1 MHIRAIDFSVL
12 LFWNIAFAYN
22 IKYEMFKGIA
32 TVNDVVNYNFANQF
46 FSSIKSHSMNI
57 SVWYVVYTLEVTFPN
72 TWIISSAR
80 ALGPAIDV
88 ANFDDTK
95 FYLFGFW
102 HKKEAVLIN
111 IELIFQVFKIRNMI
125 LIMNSSPNWH
135 YIIHSI
141 VHL

>member
-1 MHIRAIDFSVL
+1 MH
-12 LFWNIAFAYN
+12 
-22 IKYEMFKGIA
+22 
-32 TVNDVVNYNFANQF
+32 
-46 FSSIKSHSMNI
+46 I
-57 SVWYVVYTLEVTFPN
+57 SVWYELYKFEVTFPN

-111 IELIFQVFKIRNMI
+111 RELIFQILKVRIII
-125 LIMNSSPNWH
+125 LIVDSTPNLH
-135 YIIHSI
+135 DII
-141 VHL
+141 

>member
-1 MHIRAIDFSVL
+1 
-12 LFWNIAFAYN
+12 
-22 IKYEMFKGIA
+22 
-32 TVNDVVNYNFANQF
+32 
-46 FSSIKSHSMNI
+46 MNI
-57 SVWYVVYTLEVTFPN
+57 SVWYAVYKLEVTFPN

-111 IELIFQVFKIRNMI
+111 RELIFQAFKISVII
-125 LIMNSSPNWH
+125 LIVIHSNPKWH
-135 YIIHSI
+135 DIIHSMS
-141 VHL
+141 H

>member
-12 LFWNIAFAYN
+12 LFWNIAFTYN
-22 IKYEMFKGIA
+22 IKYEMFKGIP
-32 TVNDVVNYNFANQF
+32 TVNDVVDYIFVYQCF
-46 FSSIKSHSMNI
+46 ISIKSHSMNI
-57 SVWYVVYTLEVTFPN
+57 SVRYVVYKFEVTFPN

-111 IELIFQVFKIRNMI
+111 RELIFQV
-125 LIMNSSPNWH
+125 
-135 YIIHSI
+135 
-141 VHL
+141 